1 MSFHI
6 VPIAEADV
14 LTLIKSIDKVII
26 NPIIIFLFAVAI
38 VYFLYGVAQYLLSP
52 ENEEV
57 RKKSKSHM
65 IWGIVGLFIM
75 VAVFGIMRLLLNTFG
90 ETKIQVNTSGEFN
103 VSDTKIENK
112 PSVGGGESGEGLFN
126 GSVDVTNPTLKDSPV
141 LPPETFTRSP
151 FATYEAKP
159 TVCWNNNNKPFY
171 GKASTE
177 YNALSQINFTARSS
191 YIAYLKQTNPN
202 VSDKTNPNYPI
213 TFASEVLYDKDTKTY
228 HAWLD
233 ARAPLTV
240 GKTSDC
246 NLKILKEAPIIP
258 ESIVFSKSDIS
269 SDINSPELL
278 AAVYITNPFPIYEA
292 KPLLC
297 WNNNNK
303 PFYSKASNEYTALNT
318 VKTNSKSQYLKDTG
332 VLLADANK
340 SGYPVTFDSKVLYDK
355 NAKIY
360 HAWLDARAPIG
371 SGKMS
376 DCASLKIITPAPI
389 IPSSIATGGELNLSE
404 TVLNSNV
411 VDFKKS
417 PFTQKYVLN
426 PLCWRKELY
435 ANSETEFKAT
445 SLAKD
450 KARSMYL
457 SENNLSA
464 TKNNATLPVVY
475 GSVTSY
481 DKITKNYYVWQ
492 DVRAPIQ
499 TGKMQDCDLVRIGEP
514 EMLPTP
520 IAQSGKPNPLSRYNS
535 DGNFYRVVDSG
546 SDFDYFTARS
556 IAINNALIQIAH
568 LKGLTNVSGIT
579 SKRILEEKYY
589 PQDPFTL
596 LYDYWVAIESPI

>member
-75 VAVFGIMRLLLNTFG
+75 VAVFGIMRLLLSTFG

-103 VSDTKIENK
+103 VSDTTIENK
-112 PSVGGGESGEGLFN
+112 PPVGSGESGEGLFN
-126 GSVDVTNPTLKDSPV
+126 GGVDVTNPVLKDSPV
-141 LPPETFTRSP
+141 LPPETFTNSP
-151 FATYEAKP
+151 FAVYEAKP
-159 TVCWNNNNKPFY
+159 ALCWNNNNKPFH

-177 YNALSQINFTARSS
+177 YNALNEVNFSARSS
-191 YIAYLKQTNPN
+191 YLAYLKQTNPS

-213 TFASEVLYDKDTKTY
+213 KFASEVLYDKTTKTY

-246 NLKILKEAPIIP
+246 NLRILKEAPAIP

-269 SDINSPELL
+269 SDVNSPELL

-297 WNNNNK
+297 WNNDNE
-303 PFYSKASNEYTALNT
+303 PFYDKATTEFSALNLVKASA
-318 VKTNSKSQYLKDTG
+318 KSQYLKDTG
-332 VLLADANK
+332 VVLADANK
-340 SGYPVTFDSKVLYDK
+340 SGYPVTFQSKVLYDK
-355 NAKIY
+355 NAKVY
-360 HAWLDARAPIG
+360 HAWLDARAPVG

-376 DCASLKIITPAPI
+376 DCASLKVVAPAPV
-389 IPSSIATGGELNLSE
+389 IPSSVATSGELNLSE
-404 TVLNSNV
+404 SVLNNNIL
-411 VDFKKS
+411 DFTKS
-417 PFTQKYVLN
+417 PFTQKYVAN
-426 PLCWRKELY
+426 PLCWRDEVSD
-435 ANSETEFKAT
+435 NSDTEFKAT
-445 SLAKD
+445 NLVKA

-457 SENNLSA
+457 DENNLSPT
-464 TKNNATLPVVY
+464 TKNASFPIIY
-475 GSVTSY
+475 GSLTFY
-481 DKITKNYYVWQ
+481 DKVTKKYYVWL
-492 DVRAPIQ
+492 DARGPVG
-499 TGKMQDCDLVRIGEP
+499 TGKISDCDLIKIGEP
-514 EMLPTP
+514 EMLPSPTY
-520 IAQSGKPNPLSRYNS
+520 QSGKTNPLSRYTSNG
-535 DGNFYRVVDSG
+535 DFYRVVDSG
-546 SDFDYFTARS
+546 SDFDYFTARN